1 MSSFPGPGEFIQGL
15 VTPFPAPFLVRKQ
28 ILEKDAVMG
37 PDHPIVHFPGFKQ
50 LDDWGARR

>member
-50 LDDWGARR
+50 LDD